1 MTRDTQRGAGLVV
14 GPRAATVALDPD
26 VDGHVCCET
35 MIDEARGEGGL

>member
-26 VDGHVCCET
+26 VDGHVCCH
-35 MIDEARGEGGL
+35 IPWPDESL